1 MKPDHEKAVR
11 SLVNSWDVFDS
22 LTTDSGKFECWNLWG
37 RQPCNEMSQHSN
49 IVCLSSS
56 TLHTRLYITIFLQCY
71 ITIFATTGKV
81 NTIGRSPDCFFPMWR
96 NSLGTKLE
104 RDHKVIS
111 YNSSN
116 LMGLGREGTKWEIA
130 AQSPAS
136 ASAVIASLCHIHC
149 DTCIYY
155 GKH

>member
-1 MKPDHEKAVR
+1 MQEWNQIMKRLMSFVD
-11 SLVNSWDVFDS
+11 SWDVFDS

-37 RQPCNEMSQHSN
+37 RQPSNEMSQYSN

-56 TLHTRLYITIFLQCY
+56 TLHTMLYITMLHHN
-71 ITIFATTGKV
+71 FATTGKE
-81 NTIGRSPDCFFPMWR
+81 NTIGHSPDCFFPLRW
-96 NSLGTKLE
+96 NGLGRLE
-104 RDHKVIS
+104 RDHKVI

-136 ASAVIASLCHIHC
+136 ASAVLASLCHIHC

-155 GKH
+155 DKH